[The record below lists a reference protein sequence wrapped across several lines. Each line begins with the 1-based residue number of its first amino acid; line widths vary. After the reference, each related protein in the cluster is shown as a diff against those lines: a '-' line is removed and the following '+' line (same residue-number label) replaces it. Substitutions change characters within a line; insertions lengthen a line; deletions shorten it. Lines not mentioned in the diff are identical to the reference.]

1 MGRVMRPSALLVAAA
16 VTAAAA
22 LVAGCGSGTKRAP
35 VVVAMAGQTVATAK
49 LLTIAGGICD
59 AARQAPT
66 DVAAARQ
73 TFFGQSHDGI
83 HLIARG
89 LQDTDRDASAKL
101 LEAKQKVEA
110 DFLAPPPGPQ
120 IAADLRAL
128 AAVTRSSLARFKVS
142 AAACPPT

>member
-1 MGRVMRPSALLVAAA
+1 MRLLASLVSVLATAVAVGAA
-16 VTAAAA
+16 
-22 LVAGCGSGTKRAP
+22 CGSEKRPAP

-59 AARQAPT
+59 SARQSGSSV
-66 DVAAARQ
+66 DAARQ

-89 LQDTDRDASAKL
+89 LQDVDRDASARL

-110 DFLAPPPGPQ
+110 DFLSAAPGPQ
-120 IAADLRAL
+120 LATDLRTL
-128 AAVTRSSLARFKVS
+128 AAVTRSSLAHFKVS
-142 AAACPPT
+142 AETCPPS